1 MKLSPIRSVPSMKLA
16 GRVPGELHAELTAY
30 ATYYREVFGQSIAL
44 WSLVVEMLHTFVA
57 DDRAFRTWR
66 RHHPDNAAT
75 RGDAMPND
83 GQRDGQRRG
92 HGDHRARE
100 RN

>member
-1 MKLSPIRSVPSMKLA
+1 MKLSPIRSVSSMKLA

-44 WSLVVEMLHTFVA
+44 WPLVVEIVRTFVA

-66 RHHPDNAAT
+66 RQHRLSAAA
-75 RGDAMPND
+75 RGDEMPYD
-83 GQRDGQRRG
+83 GQQDGQRRG
-92 HGDHRARE
+92 HIDHRARE